1 MVLWFYVYECC
12 SLDIPVLLI
21 PPLKKSAATLGN
33 KASLAGLGLQYLK
46 TSVVIVIF
54 RYPHPPGKGGG
65 RVGTRDGSHAGSD
78 AV

>member
-1 MVLWFYVYECC
+1 MVLWFYVYEYC

-54 RYPHPPGKGGG
+54 RYSHPP
-65 RVGTRDGSHAGSD
+65 R
-78 AV
+78 